1 MAEKKTK
8 EIMQEFAIK
17 KALGYL
23 EKDPEKNAPKL
34 MDMVDKVCPDDW
46 YGGARKTIRRIL
58 EEKGNW
64 YELVLRIYDLDP
76 GVRKVFFENFKNGL
90 LSLRFFSDLFRRKLL
105 RRTIAMYLGLF

>member
-46 YGGARKTIRRIL
+46 YAGARNAIRRIL

-76 GVRKVFFENFKNGL
+76 GVRKVFFENLHCTLILRQKTEENLETSSPITAVCGL
-90 LSLRFFSDLFRRKLL
+90 
-105 RRTIAMYLGLF
+105 